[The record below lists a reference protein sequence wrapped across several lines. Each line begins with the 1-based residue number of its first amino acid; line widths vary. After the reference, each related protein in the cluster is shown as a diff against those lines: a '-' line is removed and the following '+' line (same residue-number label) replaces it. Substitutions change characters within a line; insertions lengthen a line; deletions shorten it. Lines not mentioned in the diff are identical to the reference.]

1 MRAIRET
8 LLERSYAQ
16 TDAREL
22 AKVDPEIQYD
32 PIKNTYL
39 YLGETLEE
47 GSVDP
52 LAYEISYEEE
62 AEVESKDTERR
73 QTSSSST
80 DTPKEGDFPTI
91 DPSTTGKPS
100 SATEDKRL

>member
-52 LAYEISYEEE
+52 LAYETSYEE

-73 QTSSSST
+73 QTSSST
-80 DTPKEGDFPTI
+80 DMPKEGDFPTI